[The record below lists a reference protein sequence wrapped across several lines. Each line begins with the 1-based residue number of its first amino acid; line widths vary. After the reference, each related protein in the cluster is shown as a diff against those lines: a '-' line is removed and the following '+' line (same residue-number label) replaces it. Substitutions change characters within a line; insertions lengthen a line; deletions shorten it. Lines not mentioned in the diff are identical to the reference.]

1 MKVLITGGT
10 GLLGKILSEKLKPQ
24 FDVIPLGDELHL
36 EEDGVKERLSAYSPD
51 YVIHL
56 AAYTDVDGCEEHQ
69 NLAFRVNVLGTRYVV
84 EWAQSQNIPVLYMST
99 DYVFNGEKMS
109 PYFEYDS
116 PDPINFY
123 GRTKFIGEEF
133 VKNYLQKF
141 IIVRSSGLYGKGGKN
156 FVNTI
161 LRIAEQRGKIWV
173 VDDQVISPTYNLDLA
188 DGIVKIL
195 EGNGMGIYHIAG
207 KGAVSWYEFAR
218 EIIDISGIDANVIPI
233 STEESKRKAKRPP
246 YSSLETTIFETEF
259 VRLRGWKEALMS
271 YLETK

>member
-1 MKVLITGGT
+1 MKVLIIGGT

-51 YVIHL
+51 YIIHL

-69 NLAFRVNVLGTRYVV
+69 SLAFKVNALGTRCVV
-84 EWAQSQNIPVLYMST
+84 EWAQEKGIPLLYMSS
-99 DYVFNGEKMS
+99 DYVFNGKKHN
-109 PYFEYDS
+109 PYFEYDT
-116 PDPINFY
+116 PNPINFY

-133 VKNYLQKF
+133 VKNYLEKF
-141 IIVRSSGLYGKGGKN
+141 TIVRASGLYGKGGKN

-161 LRIAEQRGKIWV
+161 LRIAEQKSKIWV

-195 EGNGMGIYHIAG
+195 KGNGMGIYHIAG

-218 EIIDISGIDANVIPI
+218 EIIAISGINADVIPI

-246 YSSLETTIFETEF
+246 YSGLETSIFEREF
-259 VRLRGWKEALMS
+259 VELRGWKEAVMS
-271 YLETK
+271 YLEAK